1 MTALKIEIDPA
12 EAGFAPDR
20 LARIDRHFQGYV
32 DQKKLAGWHVAV
44 SRRGQLVHSSTAG
57 HRDIASG
64 APFTD
69 DTVVRMFS
77 MTKPIT
83 SVAAM
88 MLYEEG
94 LLELKSPISKWLP
107 QFADTRVYRSG
118 SFLAPVTEPQ
128 VEPIR
133 VWHLL
138 THTSGLTYG
147 FHNTHVTDAIYRRGG
162 FEWGNPPGATLAEC
176 CEMWAQMPLAFQP
189 GSEWNYGVSTDVL
202 GRLVEVVS
210 GMALDEFF
218 RTRIFEPLGMTDT
231 DFYVPDS
238 SMDRFATLYVRNPA
252 TGEAVQA
259 PDGLG
264 RTSNKPPAMLG
275 GGGGLVGTASDYLRF
290 AHMLLNRG
298 EFDGVRLLGSRT
310 VDYMTRNH
318 LPRQRR
324 SRSVRPSVVRR
335 DELRRSGLRTRFL
348 GGPRRRSE
356 QGAAIGR
363 RVLVG
368 RCSEHDLLGRP
379 GAGDRGAVPHPAP
392 PVEHLSDP
400 LPAQPAGP
408 TGPRRLTVTPGVRP
422 PA

>member
-1 MTALKIEIDPA
+1 MFAIDHARAMPQLEIGIDPV
-12 EAGFAPDR
+12 EAGFTPDR
-20 LARIDRHFQGYV
+20 LARIDHHFQRYI
-32 DQKKLAGWHVAV
+32 DDNKLAGWHIAL
-44 SRRGQLVHSSTAG
+44 SRHGRLVHSSTSG
-57 HRDIASG
+57 HRDIASE

-69 DTVVRMFS
+69 DTVVRLFS

-94 LLELKSPISKWLP
+94 AFELKSPISTWLP
-107 QFADTRVYRSG
+107 EFADTRVYRSG

-176 CEMWAQMPLAFQP
+176 CEKWGEMPLAFQP

-231 DFYVPDS
+231 DFYVPDE
-238 SMDRFATLYVRNPA
+238 SMDKFATLYVRNPA
-252 TGEAVQA
+252 TGGAVPA
-259 PDGLG
+259 PETLG
-264 RTSNKPPAMLG
+264 RASNTPPTMLG
-275 GGGGLVGTASDYLRF
+275 GGGGLVGTAHDYLRF

-298 EFDGVRLLGSRT
+298 ELDGVRLLGTRT

-318 LPRQRR
+318 LPGRADLEQFG
-324 SRSVRPSVVRR
+324 RPLFAETSFDGVGFGLGFSVVL
-335 DELRRSGLRTRFL
+335 DSAENKVM
-348 GGPRRRSE
+348 RSE
-356 QGAAIGR
+356 GEFSWGGAASTIFWVDPANDIVALFLTQLLPSSTYPIR
-363 RVLVG
+363 SELNQLVQQALV
-368 RCSEHDLLGRP
+368 D
-379 GAGDRGAVPHPAP
+379 
-392 PVEHLSDP
+392 
-400 LPAQPAGP
+400 
-408 TGPRRLTVTPGVRP
+408 
-422 PA
+422 